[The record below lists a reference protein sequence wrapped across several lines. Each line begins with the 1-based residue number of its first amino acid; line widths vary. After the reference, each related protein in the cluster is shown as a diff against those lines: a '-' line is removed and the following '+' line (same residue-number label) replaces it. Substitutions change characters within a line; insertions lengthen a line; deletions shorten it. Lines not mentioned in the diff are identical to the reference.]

1 VRAFA
6 ARVKVEVRKK
16 LSELRAEAPAA
27 GARHV
32 GPSRKAYLQAR
43 SEAKRR
49 RKLGLPAIEGEDD
62 GGGGGG
68 GAKRPRYDDAAARAD
83 VPDFPA
89 AESIRFGER
98 AERPPELVAGPV
110 KSKKRREAEAAF
122 FAAQRAGAAAAAAAA
137 AGEGADGDD
146 DDGSGERAR
155 AEATRAAR
163 AAAVR
168 ELDVARLRAASYAAL
183 GKRPR
188 SVVGA
193 APL

>member
-49 RKLGLPAIEGEDD
+49 RKLGLPATDGE

-68 GAKRPRYDDAAARAD
+68 GAKRPRYEEAAARAD

-98 AERPPELVAGPV
+98 AERPPKLVAGPV

-137 AGEGADGDD
+137 DGEAAGGDGDD
-146 DDGSGERAR
+146 DDGGERAR
-155 AEATRAAR
+155 AIAARAAR
-163 AAAVR
+163 AIAVR
-168 ELDVARLRAASYAAL
+168 ELDKARLRAASYAAL

-188 SVVGA
+188 SVIGA